1 LLLDNTYADA
11 HVKLAA
17 VYRDTGQLSD
27 AIASQEQ
34 AVSLQPDNAWYRLL
48 LGDLLTMAGRM
59 DDALAAYDEAVR
71 LQANYEQDPAFFLR
85 RAAAYLTGGQ
95 LEDALAQAQQG
106 EQAALAAGETGEGAL
121 QFQADV
127 LREQALWQEAI
138 DAYQRVLALNPQ
150 RTQAMRGLAL
160 AFEAQGRN
168 QEAVVQW
175 RAYLQQAP
183 RGEFADE
190 AREHLRKLRDAT
202 G

>member
-1 LLLDNTYADA
+1 
-11 HVKLAA
+11 
-17 VYRDTGQLSD
+17 
-27 AIASQEQ
+27 
-34 AVSLQPDNAWYRLL
+34 
-48 LGDLLTMAGRM
+48 M